1 MPHQKQMR
9 TRLIDGAINV
19 GIALLFYLL
28 PKIPTSP
35 EVAVEQARRIAL
47 AIAVGIIG
55 FSILRI
61 VRWTVNQRRF
71 VVERRQ
77 REFQTLTGELQEI
90 FSIET
95 TPRLIDPCY
104 TDRHARDAHAVRC
117 SRLAGRLQDLRI
129 PVPEIPSFEK
139 KDDRTLWQHYLK
151 SLLSSHSIK
160 AVRRRTRELFQT
172 FDKRNK
178 KGTTYHDWNNKL

>member
-28 PKIPTSP
+28 PRIPTSP

-61 VRWTVNQRRF
+61 VRWTVNQRRV

-90 FSIET
+90 FSIEI

-117 SRLAGRLQDLRI
+117 RRLAGTLQDLRI

-139 KDDRTLWQHYLK
+139 NDGRTLWQDYLK

-160 AVRRRTRELFQT
+160 AARRRTRESL
-172 FDKRNK
+172 
-178 KGTTYHDWNNKL
+178 